1 MMAGPLLLSWRW
13 VGTSLGDLSVRRR
26 LPQGVCA
33 GDLLVVNVELA
44 NTRRRVGSW
53 AIVVEE
59 QIQQS
64 GQPPIR
70 PSVYFPYV
78 PAGQS
83 REAAYAGR
91 LTRRG
96 RYAVGPFRVSTRFP
110 FGLFR
115 RTITLGEAESL
126 VVFPRL
132 GRLAQGWLARHHE
145 AFEGSQRQRQ
155 RYSHVEG
162 EFYGVRDWRSGDSR
176 RSIHWWSS
184 ARRGGLVVRQFDQ
197 PHNRDVAVLVDLWQ
211 PARPE
216 PEDLDHVELAVS
228 FAATVISDLVPQGRR
243 RICCWGRRPTP
254 TEYTSGPA
262 SMPLVQ
268 DAMERLALAEADSE
282 DRLPELLAGALGRIE
297 PGTDVILVTTR
308 PIDLGDAR
316 AFRPAVAGPR
326 PRGDPPAASAS
337 SRRPAGSSRSTFRR
351 NRVASCPSNDYSK
364 ISTRDAGVAG
374 NAAVGHGPARRA
386 AADPRLA
393 GGDCVGVADGRD
405 RVVPAQS
412 GRGQRRGRR
421 RLAGRLPRGDAAGQR
436 RLGPGHRPVAGL
448 PPDHPPVP
456 AQRDADLLAVAGR

>member
-1 MMAGPLLLSWRW
+1 MANHRTTAICRETWYYAAVLAIVLGGAMLREVNLLFVLAGMMAGPLLLSWRW

-33 GDLLVVNVELA
+33 GDLLVVNVDLA

-59 QIQQS
+59 QIQHS
-64 GQPPIR
+64 GQSPIR
-70 PSVYFPYV
+70 PSVYFPYT
-78 PAGQS
+78 PPGQS
-83 REAAYAGR
+83 REAAYGGR

-96 RYAVGPFRVSTRFP
+96 RYVVGPFRVSTRFP

-145 AFEGSQRQRQ
+145 AFEGSHRQRR

-162 EFYGVRDWRSGDSR
+162 EFYGVRDWRSGDNR

-197 PHNRDVAVLVDLWQ
+197 PHNRDAAVLVDLWQ

-216 PEDLDHVELAVS
+216 PEDLDHVELAIS
-228 FAATVISDLVPQGRR
+228 LAATLISDLCRKG
-243 RICCWGRRPTP
+243 GANLMLGTTATP
-254 TEYTSGPA
+254 AEYTSGPA

-282 DRLPELLAGALGRIE
+282 ERLPELLAGALGRIE

-308 PIDLGDAR
+308 PIDLVEAERFGPLWQDPVR
-316 AFRPAVAGPR
+316 AAILRRIRVVR
-326 PRGDPPAASAS
+326 TS
-337 SRRPAGSSRSTFRR
+337 SREFLQYFQPE
-351 NRVASCPSNDYSK
+351 
-364 ISTRDAGVAG
+364 
-374 NAAVGHGPARRA
+374 
-386 AADPRLA
+386 
-393 GGDCVGVADGRD
+393 
-405 RVVPAQS
+405 
-412 GRGQRRGRR
+412 
-421 RLAGRLPRGDAAGQR
+421 
-436 RLGPGHRPVAGL
+436 
-448 PPDHPPVP
+448 
-456 AQRDADLLAVAGR
+456 